1 MVEVEEVIMWDA
13 EEYLKFS
20 TERSRPF
27 ADLLTQVH
35 REKTDRI
42 VDLGCGPANMTR
54 LLAALACRP
63 GDRGR

>member
-1 MVEVEEVIMWDA
+1 MWDA

-54 LLAALACRP
+54 LLAAP
-63 GDRGR
+63 GLPPR